1 MEDVVLLV
9 GGGEGSEVEVVRRWY
24 VCWLEGRMLSVGA
37 VSVCGVGFAE
47 RRGVVAWVGEGGME
61 LMSGTMAAAAQGP
74 DAARYVCIICMY

>member
-1 MEDVVLLV
+1 MVDADEDVVLWV

-47 RRGVVAWVGEGGME
+47 RRRAVAWVGEGGME
-61 LMSGTMAAAAQGP
+61 LMSGTMAAAEEDP
-74 DAARYVCIICMY
+74 DAARY